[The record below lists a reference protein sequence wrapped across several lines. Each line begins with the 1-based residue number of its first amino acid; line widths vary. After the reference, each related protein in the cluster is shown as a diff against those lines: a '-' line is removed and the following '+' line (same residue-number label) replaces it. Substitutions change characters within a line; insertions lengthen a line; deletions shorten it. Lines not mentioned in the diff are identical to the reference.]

1 MYTIGILYG
10 RMYLVYRVLSYIV
23 FSRISC
29 SLVYRVLSYLS
40 SRIVSYRIVPSLHSP
55 TGSIIEGALSHE
67 LQSLRPYP
75 GGQNPGGLPF
85 GGVADA
91 GHHAGAGS
99 VWQVPHIEKVM
110 LVCGTV

>member
-1 MYTIGILYG
+1 MVACI
-10 RMYLVYRVLSYIV
+10 SYIV

-29 SLVYRVLSYLS
+29 SLVYRVLSYIVFSLLFS
-40 SRIVSYRIVPSLHSP
+40 SLLFSSLLFSSLLVPSLHSP

>member
-1 MYTIGILYG
+1 MWSQYP
-10 RMYLVYRVLSYIV
+10 VSRVLSYLV
-23 FSRISC
+23 FSRIS
-29 SLVYRVLSYLS
+29 LL
-40 SRIVSYRIVPSLHSP
+40 VPSLHSP
-55 TGSIIEGALSHE
+55 TGSIIEGGPSHE

-75 GGQNPGGLPF
+75 GGQNPGGLPL

-99 VWQVPHIEKVM
+99 VWQVPHIEKVT